1 MNLTFFV
8 IIGLCVFAVAV
19 HGQKEPRKVLVPFI
33 YKAEAFLD
41 LDENAKIMY
50 TSGLVDGFLASSL
63 FGASDETVTDVKAC
77 LKNMDTT
84 QLAAIFTKYVKE
96 NPEGWQNPMS
106 VLGFNALVGTC
117 PGVIKIT
124 WIRDEETRATSSRR
138 AARPAGNGCSRWRTS
153 WMTWPKMCS
162 RPHLIGYQ
170 TILGARTRPHG
181 FQLSVEQPVARI
193 AQPTG

>member
-96 NPEGWQNPMS
+96 NPEGWQNPTS

-124 WIRDEETRATSSRR
+124 WIRDEETRATSSPADRNRR
-138 AARPAGNGCSRWRTS
+138 HTFDTFVDTPPSIAQGGNGVVTPGCPACRKRLFT
-153 WMTWPKMCS
+153 MANFMD
-162 RPHLIGYQ
+162 HLADDV
-170 TILGARTRPHG
+170 L
-181 FQLSVEQPVARI
+181 
-193 AQPTG
+193 PTDR